1 MKDRKVLNIQTAI
14 NFIENNIDKKLS
26 LCMIAQALNYSKYH
40 LHRMFNE
47 VLGMTIHEYIQRRQ
61 LTEAA
66 KWLIFSKKS
75 IIDIAILCGY
85 ESQQAFTLVFK
96 EMYKETPAVYRRR
109 GFFYPLQLRFNLYDK
124 EEKKFSLK
132 DIRLAK
138 FEDIPIWLELV
149 KMVISGYPNFNKVD
163 YLIKLKNCIIE
174 KRALILKDGNIAI
187 GIMAFS
193 YETNN
198 IEFWGVHPQY
208 KKENI
213 AYKFLKKLII
223 DFLPEKNISITT
235 YRENDKAD
243 IGYRDEI
250 KQLGF
255 IEKELLIEYGYPT
268 QRFVFKGMNINVK
281 NEL

>member
-1 MKDRKVLNIQTAI
+1 
-14 NFIENNIDKKLS
+14 
-26 LCMIAQALNYSKYH
+26 
-40 LHRMFNE
+40 
-47 VLGMTIHEYIQRRQ
+47 
-61 LTEAA
+61 
-66 KWLIFSKKS
+66 
-75 IIDIAILCGY
+75 
-85 ESQQAFTLVFK
+85 
-96 EMYKETPAVYRRR
+96 
-109 GFFYPLQLRFNLYDK
+109 
-124 EEKKFSLK
+124 
-132 DIRLAK
+132 
-138 FEDIPIWLELV
+138 
-149 KMVISGYPNFNKVD
+149 MVISGYPNFNKVD